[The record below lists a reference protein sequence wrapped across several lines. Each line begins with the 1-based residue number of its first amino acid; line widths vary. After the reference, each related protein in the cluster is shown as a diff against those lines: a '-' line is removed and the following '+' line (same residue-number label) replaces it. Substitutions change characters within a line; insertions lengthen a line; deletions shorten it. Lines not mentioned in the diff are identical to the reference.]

1 MKTTKQIV
9 WMMAAA
15 MFALASIQCQAQAT
29 ASGTLNAQLINKSG
43 IWLIF
48 NSDAS
53 GVTLGNAGT
62 SAATLNFGTIRNYM
76 TTPPAGVT
84 LSRTA
89 ANFTVSTPFDVFVDV
104 GGVASPSYRLQAA
117 LQSAPGVYTYKIDA
131 VSLTTTAATIV
142 AADPNYRTNVQ
153 HTLSLTIPNTAPA
166 GVVSNTVNFTVT
178 AN

>member
-1 MKTTKQIV
+1 M
-9 WMMAAA
+9 
-15 MFALASIQCQAQAT
+15 
-29 ASGTLNAQLINKSG
+29 
-43 IWLIF
+43 
-48 NSDAS
+48 
-53 GVTLGNAGT
+53 
-62 SAATLNFGTIRNYM
+62 
-76 TTPPAGVT
+76 
-84 LSRTA
+84 
-89 ANFTVSTPFDVFVDV
+89 
-104 GGVASPSYRLQAA
+104 ASPSYRLQAA